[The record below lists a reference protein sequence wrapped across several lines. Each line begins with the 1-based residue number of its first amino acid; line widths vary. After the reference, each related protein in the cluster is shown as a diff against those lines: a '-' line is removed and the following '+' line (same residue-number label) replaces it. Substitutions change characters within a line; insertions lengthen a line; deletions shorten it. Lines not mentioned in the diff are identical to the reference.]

1 MDEVEVDRWEHKVDV
16 EDIFVTLLL
25 VELLLELDER
35 IFRPARRRLPVL
47 GYLRQSRSFA
57 VRRYMYSGM
66 LKFAKSNTGIINV

>member
-47 GYLRQSRSFA
+47 GYLRQSWSFA

-66 LKFAKSNTGIINV
+66 LKFAKSI

>member
-25 VELLLELDER
+25 VDQLLLELDER

-66 LKFAKSNTGIINV
+66 LKFAKSI